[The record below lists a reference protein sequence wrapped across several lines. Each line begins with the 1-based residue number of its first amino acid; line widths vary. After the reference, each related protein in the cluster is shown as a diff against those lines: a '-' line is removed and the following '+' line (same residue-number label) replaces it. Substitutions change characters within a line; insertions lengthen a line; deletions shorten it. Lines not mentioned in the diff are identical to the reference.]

1 MRAAARL
8 VAPALFLIAAAAVPA
23 AAQPAPVRQG
33 TDWSVVQ
40 RQYSQSVLREHN
52 ELVREWMEHWE
63 SGDPQA
69 ASRSYAEGAV
79 VMYGTS
85 DKLQGRPAIERWLQ
99 RRVPELAGMMTVLT
113 DFRASGGMAYAFG
126 TYYAR
131 SRTDISAPPATG
143 TYLAV
148 LVEDR
153 RGGWKFQSQVYIP
166 DAPAAATASIATTDA
181 PNAP

>member
-8 VAPALFLIAAAAVPA
+8 VTPLLFLAAAAAPA
-23 AAQPAPVRQG
+23 AAQPAPVRAG

-52 ELVREWMEHWE
+52 EMVREWLQRWE
-63 SGDPQA
+63 SGDPKA
-69 ASRSYAEGAV
+69 TSRSYAEGAV
-79 VMYGTS
+79 VMFGS
-85 DKLQGRPAIERWLQ
+85 GEKVQGRPAIERWLQ
-99 RRVPELAGMMTVLT
+99 RRVPELAGMLTVLT
-113 DFRASGGMAYAFG
+113 DFRASGGLAYAFG

-131 SRTDISAPPATG
+131 SRTDTSAAPATG

-153 RGGWKFQSQVYIP
+153 GGWKFQSQVFIP
-166 DAPAAATASIATTDA
+166 DAASATAAGGGDTVPIA
-181 PNAP
+181 P